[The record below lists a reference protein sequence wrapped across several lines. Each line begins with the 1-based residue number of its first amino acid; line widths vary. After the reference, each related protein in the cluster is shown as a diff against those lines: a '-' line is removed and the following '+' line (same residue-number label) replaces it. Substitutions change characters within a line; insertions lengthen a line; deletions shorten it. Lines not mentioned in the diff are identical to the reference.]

1 MIDLAMKLGGIDEMR
16 TSLASAAADV
26 RMTPKAAQLLCEI
39 AEHKAAEAGDI
50 AATMCSAYAAEI
62 PAYARITDP
71 TLMEDVRSV
80 SEWLV
85 RLWLLVMSTGRRP
98 TAGDFAPNV
107 EGARR
112 RVAQGIDLHSLLR
125 AYRVG
130 VRVMWHELMDAPQW
144 RKPCLQAALGQVAEL
159 ALDYAD
165 RLNTEVAAAY
175 VDELARVTRERAHRR
190 TALLDLILAG
200 PGGETVHPPAELQR
214 PHAVVVAQVAQGLPL
229 DRLEAIGAVI
239 ETSLGANL
247 WTVRHQSVIAVA
259 PLHVKEGRGGLL
271 QKLPAVASRPE
282 ILAIGLGGTARSA
295 RDTRQSYAEA
305 VEALRVGP
313 VLATRGCAVYDYQE
327 FAPAT
332 VLLAQPE
339 QARRFVEAALEPL
352 GDLVRRPWVLP
363 TLEAYIARQGRTK
376 EAATLLGVH
385 LNTVKYRLNEL
396 QENLGQ
402 VLSNGDRAS
411 SLLLALKLH
420 RLLEAESTQRQ
431 HHSSRELRTG

>member
-1 MIDLAMKLGGIDEMR
+1 MS
-16 TSLASAAADV
+16 TSPANFAADV
-26 RMTPKAAQLLCEI
+26 KMTPKAAQLLHEI
-39 AEHKAAEAGDI
+39 AEHKAAEAGGI
-50 AATMCSAYAAEI
+50 AATMCAAYAAEI
-62 PAYARITDP
+62 PAYARIGDP
-71 TLMEDVRSV
+71 ALMEDVRSV

-175 VDELARVTRERAHRR
+175 VDELARVTRERTHRR

-200 PGGETVHPPAELQR
+200 PGGETVHPPADLQR

-229 DRLEAIGAVI
+229 ERLEAIGAAI
-239 ETSLGANL
+239 EEPLGATL
-247 WTVRHQSVIAVA
+247 WTVRHQSVIAAA
-259 PLHVKEGRGGLL
+259 PLPTKEGRSGLL
-271 QKLPAVASRPE
+271 RRLPALALKPE
-282 ILAIGLGGTARSA
+282 VLAIGLGGTARSA

-313 VLATRGCAVYDYQE
+313 VLSTRGRTVYDYHE
-327 FAPAT
+327 YAPAI
-332 VLLAQPE
+332 VLLAQPD
-339 QARRFVEAALEPL
+339 QARRFVVTALEPL

-363 TLEAYIARQGRTK
+363 TLEAYIARQGRAK
-376 EAATLLGVH
+376 EAAALLGVH

-396 QENLGQ
+396 QDSLGH

-420 RLLEAESTQRQ
+420 RLLEAEAAHQPQRSERGLLTEAIAQ
-431 HHSSRELRTG
+431 SH